1 MAIRILAVGPAPF
14 DGVERI
20 NPAELARLSAAE
32 LSGFSHL
39 LVAGGDGAVRR
50 ACGAMVRSGVVL
62 PLILHPTGTSNI
74 LHTLLHLGPAAA
86 ILARLRAGEPVAEVA
101 QPLHTIGGEPFLF
114 SAGDLLD
121 RWYMVVAERLR
132 VGPLNGSRWRY
143 ALPVPLLA
151 PALAA
156 LPLYLLPGH
165 FLYYRVGPIDVTI
178 GCRGAV
184 RCGRIQLDGDLVEL
198 PVASAPIEPAGTVRI
213 LQMRSAAQTAIAP
226 LRAAG

>member
-1 MAIRILAVGPAPF
+1 VGPAPF
-14 DGVERI
+14 DGVERVTSV
-20 NPAELARLSAAE
+20 ELARLSADE
-32 LSGFSHL
+32 LTSFSHL

-50 ACGAMVRSGVVL
+50 ACGAMVRAGVVL
-62 PLILHPTGTSNI
+62 PVVLHPIGTSNI
-74 LHTLLHLGPAAA
+74 LHTLLRLGPAET
-86 ILARLRAGEPVAEVA
+86 ILARLRTGEPVAEVA

-121 RWYMVVAERLR
+121 RWYMVVAEHLR

-143 ALPVPLLA
+143 ALPAPLLV

-178 GCRGAV
+178 GCGGEV
-184 RCGRIQLDGDLVEL
+184 CSNHLQLDGDLVEL
-198 PVASAPIEPAGTVRI
+198 AQPRATIEATGTVRI
-213 LQMRSAAQTAIAP
+213 LRMRSATQTAEAS
-226 LRAAG
+226 LRAAE